1 MLSDIRNR
9 GSHSFH
15 QPEAPGA
22 GVCLGLQLGQT
33 LGHEEEVGQE
43 LDCHQAYKGIWG
55 CPPQIHHLILGAL
68 GSSHPS
74 LRC

>member
-1 MLSDIRNR
+1 MLLEMRSR

-33 LGHEEEVGQE
+33 LGCEEEAGQK
-43 LDCHQAYKGIWG
+43 LDFHQT
-55 CPPQIHHLILGAL
+55 
-68 GSSHPS
+68 
-74 LRC
+74 

>member
-1 MLSDIRNR
+1 MLSEIRNQ
-9 GSHSFH
+9 GSHSFQ

-43 LDCHQAYKGIWG
+43 LDCHQA
-55 CPPQIHHLILGAL
+55 
-68 GSSHPS
+68 
-74 LRC
+74 